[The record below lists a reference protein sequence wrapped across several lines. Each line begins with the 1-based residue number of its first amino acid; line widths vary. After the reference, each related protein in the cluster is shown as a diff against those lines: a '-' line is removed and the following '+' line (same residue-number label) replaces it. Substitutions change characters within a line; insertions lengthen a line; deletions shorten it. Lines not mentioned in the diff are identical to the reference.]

1 MTLGTRMQ
9 PGFRRI
15 LRRFGFVIVALG
27 LVALIY
33 VLQPPSPSPAP
44 TTATRHLVQD
54 PARLPFAHLIAAS
67 AAHANAPW
75 EVGAGD
81 AIADRV
87 YGQPD
92 FTSATALNPPTAA
105 SLHQPGGIATY
116 WSGLVFVSDT
126 RNHRVL
132 IWNNLEAFE
141 DGDPADLVL
150 GQPDFTSNTAL
161 NPPTASSLNA
171 PMGLAVDRYGM
182 LYVADSGNQ
191 RVLVYTPEGD
201 DPAELIYRS
210 GMAASMVIGQPDFT
224 SNRVLNPPTAAS
236 LHNPVAVAVDSRD
249 NLVVADR
256 DNHRVLI
263 FDVPLFTGVA
273 ASYVIGHVQPG
284 SIHFGNFTSN
294 NMPNV
299 PDATALKY
307 PSGVA
312 IGLAA
317 DELYVADT
325 GHNRVLVFTKSNPVD
340 AQADY
345 VIGQPNFTSAAVVAP
360 SATSLNAPTGLSIDN
375 YNRLYVS
382 DTGNNR
388 VLFYSNP
395 LTNPQAEALFGQPDF
410 TSATANQGG
419 VTAAGLHTP
428 VAVATDFLTMGVFI
442 VDRQNNRMLAYH
454 RPQEHGMPLIKELF
468 PATVRV
474 GRGNLTVEVM
484 GAGIAQGTSV
494 QVNGTTRAT
503 SDYWGNVMDLPIEV
517 ADVSQTGA
525 LTLTLTSPNGHVSPP
540 ATLQIYAPAAG
551 DTNADRVLGQVGLSN
566 NEGSFRPTAANTL
579 YMPEGVAL
587 DERSGRI
594 FVADTMDARVVS
606 WPSLATFEDGAPAD
620 LVIGQPDFVH
630 NDWCVLHEDD
640 CRDGARSLG
649 PFAGLT
655 LDQAGNLYVAD
666 TENSRVLIY
675 RAPLTSGMA
684 ASVVIGQP
692 NFTSGAPALGA
703 TTLYAPFDV
712 ALDQAGNL
720 YVADTYNN
728 RVLFYP
734 APLTSGMAATR
745 VFGQPDF
752 TSSVPNNGGVSAA
765 TLNFPTGIAL
775 DAAGNLYVADQEN
788 HRVLVYTNPLTGD
801 TSADHVF
808 GQRGSFTTNEANRG
822 GLSAES
828 LRWPSDMTTDRAG
841 NLYISDNGNNRVL
854 VYMTPL
860 TTDMRAVM
868 VFGQQGS
875 FTSDAVAEVASAA
888 TLHYPS
894 SVAVSADGTVVIVDN
909 LNSRVL
915 VYDQPLAA
923 AGQHQ
928 VYLPLVR
935 R

>member
-1 MTLGTRMQ
+1 MASRMYVHRDS
-9 PGFRRI
+9 RRSI
-15 LRRFGFVIVALG
+15 RRLG
-27 LVALIY
+27 LIIVVLGLLGLIWG
-33 VLQPPSPSPAP
+33 VLSPGSAP

-54 PARLPFAHLIAAS
+54 SARLPFVHLIAAS

-75 EVGAGD
+75 DVGADD

-87 YGQPD
+87 YGQAD
-92 FTSATALNPPTAA
+92 FTSAAALDPPTAA
-105 SLHQPGGIATY
+105 SLHQPGGIAIY
-116 WSGLVFVSDT
+116 WSGHVFVSDT

-132 IWNNLEAFE
+132 IWNNLETFE
-141 DGDPADLVL
+141 DGAAADLVI
-150 GQPDFTSNTAL
+150 GQPDFTSNTAMD
-161 NPPTASSLNA
+161 PPTASSLNA
-171 PMGLAVDRYGM
+171 PTGLAVDEYGT
-182 LYVADSGNQ
+182 LYVADSGNH
-191 RVLVYTPEGD
+191 RVLVYEPEGD
-201 DPAELIYRS
+201 DPDEPIYRS

-224 SNRVLNPPTAAS
+224 SNRVVSPPTAAS
-236 LHNPVAVAVDSRD
+236 LHNPVAVAIDSQD

-263 FDVPLFTGVA
+263 FDAPFLTA
-273 ASYVIGHVQPG
+273 MPASYVIGQLQPG
-284 SIHFGNFTSN
+284 SIHFGNFTTN
-294 NMPNV
+294 NMPSV

-325 GHNRVLVFTKSNPVD
+325 GHNRVLVFTKSHPID

-345 VIGQPNFTSAAVVAP
+345 VIGQPNFTSANVAAP

-395 LTNPQAEALFGQPDF
+395 LTNPQAEAVFGQPDF

-419 VTAAGLHTP
+419 VTAASLHAP
-428 VAVATDFLTMGVFI
+428 VAVATDFVTMGVFI
-442 VDRQNNRMLAYH
+442 TDSQNNRVLAYH
-454 RPQEHGMPLIKELF
+454 RPQQHGIPLIKELF
-468 PATVRV
+468 PGTVRV
-474 GRGNLTVEVM
+474 GRGDLTVEVM

-503 SDYWGNVMDLPIEV
+503 SAYWGNVMDLPIHA
-517 ADVSQTGA
+517 ADLSQTGT

-540 ATLQIYAPAAG
+540 AMLQIHAPAAG
-551 DTNADRVLGQVGLSN
+551 DTIADRVLGQVGLTN

-579 YMPEGVAL
+579 YLPEGVVL
-587 DERSGRI
+587 DPRSGRI
-594 FVADTMDARVVS
+594 FVADAMDARVVS
-606 WPSLATFEDGAPAD
+606 WPSLAAFEDGAAAD
-620 LVIGQPDFVH
+620 LVIGQPDFIH
-630 NDWCVLHEDD
+630 NDWCVLDEDD
-640 CRDGARSLG
+640 CRDGTRSLG

-675 RAPLTSGMA
+675 RAPLTSNMV

-692 NFTSGAPALGA
+692 DFTSGSPALEASA
-703 TTLYAPFDV
+703 TNLYYPFDV

-745 VFGQPDF
+745 VFGQPDL
-752 TSSVPNNGGVSAA
+752 TSNAPNNGGVSAA
-765 TLNFPTGIAL
+765 TLDFPTGIAL
-775 DAAGNLYVADQEN
+775 DAAGNLYIADQSN

-801 TSADHVF
+801 TSADYVF
-808 GQRGSFTTNEANRG
+808 GQQGSFTTNEPNRG

-828 LRWPSDMTTDRAG
+828 LYWPSDMTTDQAG
-841 NLYISDNGNNRVL
+841 NLYIADNGNNRVL
-854 VYMTPL
+854 VYLTPL
-860 TTDMRAVM
+860 TTDMRADM

-875 FTSDAVAEVASAA
+875 FTSNAEPEAVSAE

-915 VYDQPLAA
+915 VYDQPLVAS
-923 AGQHQ
+923 GQHQ

>member
-1 MTLGTRMQ
+1 MISRMYVHRDSRRSIRRLGLIIMT
-9 PGFRRI
+9 
-15 LRRFGFVIVALG
+15 LG

-33 VLQPPSPSPAP
+33 AWQAPAP
-44 TTATRHLVQD
+44 TPATRHLVQD
-54 PARLPFAHLIAAS
+54 STRLTFGHLIAAP
-67 AAHANAPW
+67 AAYANAPW

-87 YGQPD
+87 YGQAD
-92 FTSATALNPPTAA
+92 FTSAAALNPPTAA
-105 SLHQPGGIATY
+105 SLHQPGGIAIY
-116 WSGLVFVSDT
+116 WSGHVFVSDT
-126 RNHRVL
+126 RNHRIL

-141 DGDPADLVL
+141 DGAPADLVL
-150 GQPDFTSNTAL
+150 GQPDFTSNAAL

-171 PMGLAVDRYGM
+171 PTGLAVDDGGM

-191 RVLVYTPEGD
+191 RVLVFEPEGD
-201 DPAELIYRS
+201 DIDNPIYRN
-210 GMAASMVIGQPDFT
+210 GMAATMVIGQPDFT
-224 SNRVLNPPTAAS
+224 SNQVLQRPTDAS
-236 LHNPVAVAVDSRD
+236 LRNPVAVAVDSRY

-263 FDVPLFTGVA
+263 FDAPLSTGMS
-273 ASYVIGHVQPG
+273 ASYVLGQLQPG
-284 SIHFGNFTSN
+284 STRFGNFTTN
-294 NMPNV
+294 NTPSV
-299 PDATALKY
+299 PDATSLKY

-340 AQADY
+340 AEADY
-345 VIGQPNFTSAAVVAP
+345 VIGQPNFTSAAVAAP

-395 LTNPQAEALFGQPDF
+395 LTNPSAEAVFGQPDF
-410 TSATANQGG
+410 TSATPNQGG
-419 VTAAGLHTP
+419 LSAASLDTP
-428 VAVATDFLTMGVFI
+428 VAIASDFVTMGIFI
-442 VDRQNNRMLAYH
+442 ADRQNNRVLAYH
-454 RPQEHGMPLIKELF
+454 HPQQHGTPLIKELF

-474 GRGNLTVEVM
+474 GHTGLTVEMM
-484 GAGIAQGTSV
+484 GAGIAHGTTV

-503 SDYWGNVMDLPIEV
+503 SDYWGNVMDLPLQA

-525 LTLTLTSPNGHVSPP
+525 ITLTLTSPNGQVSPP
-540 ATLQIYAPAAG
+540 ATLQIHAPAAG
-551 DTNADRVLGQVGLSN
+551 DTIADRVLGQVGLTN
-566 NEGSFRPTAANTL
+566 NEGRFRPTEANTL
-579 YMPEGVAL
+579 YLPEGVVL
-587 DERSGRI
+587 DPRSGRV

-606 WPSLATFEDGAPAD
+606 WPNLAAFDDGAPAD
-620 LVIGQPDFVH
+620 LVIGQTDFTE
-630 NDWCVLHEDD
+630 NDWCVLDEED
-640 CRDGARSLG
+640 CRDGARNLG

-692 NFTSGAPALGA
+692 DFTSGAPALEASA
-703 TTLYAPFDV
+703 TSLHYPFDL

-720 YVADTYNN
+720 YVADTYDN

-734 APLTSGMAATR
+734 APLTTGMAATR
-745 VFGQPDF
+745 VFGQPDL
-752 TSSVPNNGGVSAA
+752 TSNAPNNGGVSAA
-765 TLNFPTGIAL
+765 TLDFPTGVAL
-775 DAAGNLYVADQEN
+775 DADGNLYVADQEN
-788 HRVLVYTNPLTGD
+788 HRVLVYTNPLTGA
-801 TSADHVF
+801 TSADYVF
-808 GQRGSFTTNEANRG
+808 GQQGSFTTNEPNRG
-822 GLSAES
+822 GLSADS
-828 LRWPSDMTTDRAG
+828 LQWPSDMTIDQAG
-841 NLYISDNGNNRVL
+841 NLYLADNGNNRVL

-860 TTDMRAVM
+860 TTDTRADM

-875 FTSDAVAEVASAA
+875 FTSNADPETVSAA
-888 TLHYPS
+888 TLYGPS

-915 VYDQPLAA
+915 VYDQPFAT